1 VKQNRKSGRDI
12 LQVAKRAGVSPAT
25 VSRVANGS
33 STVDK
38 QLAKRVWAAIQELG
52 YTPNPQARALVSGR
66 SRTLG
71 LLISEMTNPFF
82 PELIQSFEDIAG
94 AHDYEVM
101 VGSTNF
107 NIERARIFIRRL
119 VQRRVEGVA
128 VMTFRAE
135 SHLLDELIAA
145 KIPLVSIDEST
156 NAPNSRTLEIDYAR
170 GINEAV
176 QHLGILGHRRI
187 GFASGPMPH
196 LTNVRRKEAF
206 ESAAKRIGLGP
217 AQAPVYIDEHTF
229 EGGTRAAEHFL
240 GMDPRPTAIVCSND
254 LMAVGVLR
262 VLAERRVRV
271 PEQVSV
277 IGFDDI
283 HLAEFANPPL
293 STVRMSREDLARA
306 AFQALDKLRER
317 SVPQSSEPIVIPT
330 HLVLRQST
338 ASPHDAPGLHIGNG
352 NGNLGGAAHGSPT
365 NPGEPF
371 QRGAKLADSSK
382 TPQRRNGRTAK
393 TGLRVESE

>member
-1 VKQNRKSGRDI
+1 MHEKMNSQDAPVKTNRRTGPDI
-12 LQVAKRAGVSPAT
+12 LQVAKRAGVSPST
-25 VSRVANGS
+25 VSRVTNGK

-38 QLAKRVWAAIQELG
+38 KLAKRVWAAIEELG

-82 PELIQSFEDIAG
+82 PELIESFEDIAG

-107 NIERARIFIRRL
+107 NVERAKVFIRRL

-135 SHLLDELIAA
+135 SHLLDELIAE

-156 NAPNSRTLEIDYAR
+156 GAPNSRILEIDYAQ

-187 GFASGPMPH
+187 GFVSGPMPH
-196 LTNVRRKEAF
+196 LTNARRKEAF
-206 ESAAKRIGLGP
+206 EMATKRIGLGP
-217 AQAPVYIDEHTF
+217 MQAPVFIEEHTF

-240 GMDPRPTAIVCSND
+240 HMDPHPTAIICSND

-262 VLAERRVRV
+262 VLAERRVAV

-277 IGFDDI
+277 VGFDDI

-293 STVRMSREDLARA
+293 STVRMSREEIARA
-306 AFQALDKLRER
+306 AFQTLVKLREKIAAHAPDP
-317 SVPQSSEPIVIPT
+317 VVIPT
-330 HLVLRQST
+330 RLVLRQST
-338 ASPHDAPGLHIGNG
+338 ASPHDAPGLLIGSRAQDYSG
-352 NGNLGGAAHGSPT
+352 
-365 NPGEPF
+365 
-371 QRGAKLADSSK
+371 
-382 TPQRRNGRTAK
+382 
-393 TGLRVESE
+393 

>member
-1 VKQNRKSGRDI
+1 MRKKIDSQEAPVKENRKSGVDI
-12 LQVAKRAGVSPAT
+12 LEVARRAGVSAST
-25 VSRVANGS
+25 VSRVANGR

-38 QLAKRVWAAIQELG
+38 KLAKRVQAAIQELG

-71 LLISEMTNPFF
+71 LLVSEMSNPFF
-82 PELIQSFEDIAG
+82 PELIERFEDIAG
-94 AHDYEVM
+94 ANDYEVM

-107 NIERARIFIRRL
+107 NLERAKVFIRRL

-135 SHLLDELIAA
+135 SHLLDELVAE
-145 KIPLVSIDEST
+145 KIPLVSIDENT
-156 NAPNSRTLEIDYAR
+156 NAPHSRILEVDYAR

-176 QHLGILGHRRI
+176 QHLGILGHRCI

-206 ESAAKRIGLGP
+206 ESATKRIGLAP
-217 AQAPVYIDEHTF
+217 ESAPVCIDQHTF
-229 EGGTRAAEHFL
+229 EGGTRAAEYFL
-240 GMDPRPTAIVCSND
+240 NLNPRPTAIICSND

-262 VLAERRVRV
+262 VLSERRITV
-271 PEQVSV
+271 PAQISV

-293 STVRMSREDLARA
+293 STVRMSRDDIART
-306 AFQALDKLRER
+306 AFHTLEKLRER
-317 SVPQSSEPIVIPT
+317 NVSQMPDPILIPT

-338 ASPHDAPGLHIGNG
+338 APAPDAPGILKEKR
-352 NGNLGGAAHGSPT
+352 L
-365 NPGEPF
+365 
-371 QRGAKLADSSK
+371 
-382 TPQRRNGRTAK
+382 
-393 TGLRVESE
+393 